1 MQQAVVGTLVETIL
15 TTRANATAD
24 ALVAALYGLTPAE
37 AAHFAPPHRG
47 CLSPGGGAPRPHG
60 RAPRPG
66 PRGPCPGSKKGR
78 TGSAAFFAL
87 KGRVLDGRRNAC
99 RESRFRVM
107 LSLSKHLSS

>member
-24 ALVAALYGLTPAE
+24 ALVAALYGLTSAE
-37 AAHFAPPHRG
+37 AAHFAPPPRV
-47 CLSPGGGAPRPHG
+47 PEPRRRRPAP
-60 RAPRPG
+60 PRPG

-87 KGRVLDGRRNAC
+87 KGKVLDGRRNAC

-107 LSLSKHLSS
+107 LSLSKHLSH

>member
-66 PRGPCPGSKKGR
+66 PGSKKGR

-87 KGRVLDGRRNAC
+87 KGKVLAGRRNAC

>member
-24 ALVAALYGLTPAE
+24 ALVAALYGLPPAE

-66 PRGPCPGSKKGR
+66 PGSKKGR

-87 KGRVLDGRRNAC
+87 KGKVLDGRRNAC